1 MELKIIDQKNT
12 GTKTVKL
19 PIQFEE
25 GYRPDLIKRAV
36 LAIQAARRQ
45 QYGASPEA
53 GKRYSSYVSKRRH
66 NYKGT
71 YGIGQSRTP
80 RKVLNRR
87 GTRFYFVGATAPQ
100 TVGGRRAHPPKA
112 EKIWELKINVKER
125 RKAIRSAMAATMLP
139 ELIQARGHKIPKNF
153 PFILDSS
160 FENIEKT
167 KEVVLALETLG
178 FKEELERAN
187 EVRIRAGIGKMRGR
201 KHVTK
206 KSILFVVSKD
216 CPLLKAATNISGVD
230 VVPANSL
237 NAELLAPGTHAG
249 RLTLFTNEALDTIQ
263 KNNLFMN
270 NKPVR
275 GEAK

>member
-12 GTKTVKL
+12 ATKTVTL
-19 PIQFEE
+19 PVQFEE
-25 GYRPDLIKRAV
+25 AYRPDLIKRAV
-36 LAIQAARRQ
+36 LVIQAARRQ

-53 GKRYSSYVSKRRH
+53 GKRYSSFVSKRRN
-66 NYKGT
+66 NYKTT

-87 GTRFYFVGATAPQ
+87 GTRFYFVGAFAPQ

-112 EKIWELKINVKER
+112 EKVWEIKINVKER
-125 RKAIRSAMAATMLP
+125 RKAIRSALAATMLP
-139 ELIQARGHKIPKNF
+139 ELIEARGHKIPKNF
-153 PFILDSS
+153 PFVLDSS
-160 FENIEKT
+160 FEDVAKT
-167 KEVVLALETLG
+167 KDIVTLLETLG
-178 FKEELERAN
+178 FKEELERAS
-187 EVRIRAGIGKMRGR
+187 EVKIRAGIGKMRGR
-201 KHVTK
+201 KHITK

-249 RLTLFTNEALDTIQ
+249 RLTLFTNEAINTIS

-270 NKPVR
+270 KKLV